1 MMATIDRKVHALRT
15 RRLFLG
21 LALGAFAAGA
31 VAAEGDRHIMV
42 TPNDLKWSSEVPS
55 LPKGAQVA
63 VIQGP
68 LNVPGP
74 FTIRLKFPAGYELPA
89 HWHPAVEHVTVLSG
103 TFHMGLG
110 DKLEKSKTHALHA
123 GSMMI
128 MLPET
133 RHFAWTQGETLIQVH
148 GVGPWGIN
156 YVNLAD
162 DPRRK

>member
-1 MMATIDRKVHALRT
+1 MIATSHRKGPAMHIPALS
-15 RRLFLG
+15 LG
-21 LALGAFAAGA
+21 LALCAFAVGA
-31 VAAEGDRHIMV
+31 AAEGAHIMV

-110 DKLEKSKTHALHA
+110 DKLETSKTHALHA

-128 MLPET
+128 MQPET
-133 RHFAWTQGETLIQVH
+133 RHFAWTQAETLIQVH
-148 GVGPWGIN
+148 GVGPWAIN
-156 YVNLAD
+156 YVNPAD
-162 DPRRK
+162 DPRKK